1 MSSFVPTSPAAHLLQ
16 ALSFVWAGLVLGISF
31 LEAPV
36 KFTAPSVT
44 REIGLDVGRHVFAAL
59 NKVEIG
65 FGLLALGL
73 LFVAG
78 PGSPVR
84 WVLVGV
90 LVILAVQ
97 TGWLLPVLREQAAT
111 IIQGGE
117 VPDSSYTH
125 VAYIFLDVAK
135 VAGLLYV
142 GWCSTT

>member
-1 MSSFVPTSPAAHLLQ
+1 MSSFVSTSTAVQLLQ

-65 FGLLALGL
+65 LGLLALGL
-73 LFVAG
+73 LFADG

-111 IIQGGE
+111 IIQGGK
-117 VPDSSYTH
+117 VSDSSYVH

-135 VAGLLYV
+135 VVGLLYV
-142 GWCSTT
+142 GWCSTA